1 MPIDARI
8 MRGMFRPFPLYV
20 GLRYFRAKRRN
31 QFISFIS
38 GMSLVSIAIGVMA
51 LITVLSVMNGF
62 QDELRNRILGMTS
75 DATVSGFD
83 SHLKGWP
90 SVRATLL
97 KQPHVTGAAPYVEDQ
112 AMLANGSNMSGTVVR
127 GVQPELEGSVSE
139 VGQRMVTGSLADL
152 TPGRYGIVLGKDLA
166 YTLGVAPGDKVI
178 LMISQGNVTPAGL
191 IPRFRRFTVTGI
203 FDAGMYEYDRGLA
216 LINIQDAA
224 TLYGMDDSVS
234 GVRVKLDDKFQ
245 APAVARQLTDAFGGA
260 YFVSDWTME
269 HVNFFKA
276 IAMEKSVMFIILSLI
291 ELVAAISIAITLVM
305 AVTDK
310 QADIAIL
317 RTLGASPREIMGI
330 FIVQGTIIG
339 FLGTLIGL
347 GLGVLL
353 AHNLNDIMHFLQ
365 RLFHTE
371 FLPSSVYYISDLP
384 AAILPG
390 DVIRITVAS
399 FLLTVLSTLYPAWR
413 AARTQPAEALR
424 YE

>member
-1 MPIDARI
+1 
-8 MRGMFRPFPLYV
+8 MFRPFPLFV

-62 QDELRNRILGMTS
+62 QDELRDRILSVTS
-75 DATVSGFD
+75 DATISGFD
-83 SHLKGWP
+83 NKLSDWP
-90 SVRATLL
+90 AVIRDAKELPS
-97 KQPHVTGAAPYVEDQ
+97 VTGAAPYVDDQ
-112 AMLANGSNMSGTVVR
+112 AMLANGSNMSGTEVR
-127 GVQPELEGSVSE
+127 GVIPGMEPAVSE
-139 VGQRMVTGSLADL
+139 VGRRMIMGRLDDLQPGS
-152 TPGRYGIVLGKDLA
+152 YGIVLGKDLA
-166 YTLGVAPGDKVI
+166 YALGVAPGDKVI

-203 FDAGMYEYDRGLA
+203 FNAGNYEYDRGLA
-216 LINIQDAA
+216 LINIKDAQV
-224 TLYGMDDSVS
+224 LYGLGDQVS
-234 GVRVKLDDKFQ
+234 GVRLKLQDKYQ
-245 APAVARQLTDAFGGA
+245 APLVARALTARFHGA
-260 YFVSDWTME
+260 YYVSDWTQE

-276 IAMEKSVMFIILSLI
+276 IAMEKTVMFIILSLI

-317 RTLGASPREIMGI
+317 RTLGASPREIMGV

-347 GLGVLL
+347 VLGVLL
-353 AHNLNDIMHFLQ
+353 ATYLNDIMHYLQ
-365 RLFHTE
+365 NLFHTE

-384 AAILPG
+384 ASIVTS
-390 DVIRITVAS
+390 DVLKITIAS
-399 FLLTVLSTLYPAWR
+399 FVLTVLSTLYPAWR
-413 AARTQPAEALR
+413 AANTQPAEALR

>member
-1 MPIDARI
+1 
-8 MRGMFRPFPLYV
+8 MFRPFPLYV

-62 QDELRNRILGMTS
+62 QNELRDRILGMTA

-83 SHLKGWP
+83 NRLHDWP
-90 SVRATLL
+90 SVRERVL

-112 AMLANGSNMSGTVVR
+112 AMLANGSNMSGTEVR
-127 GVQPELEGSVSE
+127 GVQPDLEGTVSE
-139 VGQRMVTGSLADL
+139 VGQRMAAGSLASL
-152 TPGRYGIVLGKDLA
+152 TPGSYGIVLGKDLA
-166 YTLGVAPGDKVI
+166 FSLGVAPGDKVI

-216 LINIQDAA
+216 LINIKDAA
-224 TLYGMDDSVS
+224 ALYGMDDAVS
-234 GVRVKLDDKFQ
+234 GVRLKLDDKFI
-245 APAVARQLTDAFGGA
+245 APAVARQLVDDFGGA
-260 YFVSDWTME
+260 YYVSDWTQD

-276 IAMEKSVMFIILSLI
+276 IAMEKTVMFVILSLI

-317 RTLGASPREIMGI
+317 RTLGAAPRSIMGI

-339 FLGTLIGL
+339 FLGTLTGL
-347 GLGVLL
+347 VLGVLL

-365 RLFHTE
+365 RVFHTE

-384 AAILPG
+384 ADIYTS
-390 DVIRITVAS
+390 DVLKITIAS

>member
-1 MPIDARI
+1 
-8 MRGMFRPFPLYV
+8 MFRPFPLYV

-62 QDELRNRILGMTS
+62 QDELRDRILSMTA

-83 SHLKGWP
+83 NKLSDWP
-90 SVRATLL
+90 QVVRDVHD
-97 KQPHVTGAAPYVEDQ
+97 QPGVVAAAPYIEDQ
-112 AMLANGSNMSGTVVR
+112 AMLANGSNMSGTEIR
-127 GVQPELEGSVSE
+127 GVIPDMEGTVSE
-139 VGQRMVTGSLADL
+139 VGRRMVMGRMQDLEPGSYD
-152 TPGRYGIVLGKDLA
+152 IVLGKDLA
-166 YTLGVAPGDKVI
+166 FALGVAPGDKVI

-191 IPRFRRFTVTGI
+191 IPRFRRFTVSGI

-216 LINIQDAA
+216 FVNIKDAQ
-224 TLYGMDDSVS
+224 TLYGFDDAVS
-234 GVRVKLDDKFQ
+234 GVRLKLKDKYQ
-245 APAVARQLTDAFGGA
+245 APAIARDLTARFNGAF
-260 YFVSDWTME
+260 YVTDWTQE

-276 IAMEKSVMFIILSLI
+276 IAMEKTVMFIILSLI

-317 RTLGASPREIMGI
+317 RTLGASPRAIMGI

-347 GLGVLL
+347 ILGVLL
-353 AHNLNDIMHFLQ
+353 ATYLNDIMHFLQ
-365 RLFHTE
+365 SVFHTE

-384 AAILPG
+384 ASIVTN
-390 DVIRITVAS
+390 DVLKITIAS
-399 FLLTVLSTLYPAWR
+399 FLLSVISTLYPAWR

>member
-1 MPIDARI
+1 
-8 MRGMFRPFPLYV
+8 MFRPFPLFV
-20 GLRYFRAKRRN
+20 GLRYFRTKRRN

-38 GMSLVSIAIGVMA
+38 AMSLVSIAIGVMA

-62 QDELRNRILGMTS
+62 QDELRNRILSMTS

-83 SHLKGWP
+83 NKLADWQP
-90 SVRATLL
+90 VAARVRT
-97 KQPHVTGAAPYVEDQ
+97 QPHVTGAAPYVEDQ
-112 AMLANGSNMSGTVVR
+112 AMLANGSSMSGTMVR
-127 GVQPELEGSVSE
+127 GVLPDEEGTVSD
-139 VGQRMVTGSLADL
+139 VGRRMVLGRLEDL
-152 TPGRYGIVLGKDLA
+152 TPGGYGIVLGKDLA
-166 YTLGVAPGDKVI
+166 YALGVAPGDKVI

-203 FDAGMYEYDRGLA
+203 FDAGQYEYDRGLA
-216 LINIQDAA
+216 LIDLKDAE
-224 TLYGMDDSVS
+224 TLYGLGDAVS
-234 GVRVKLDDKFQ
+234 GVRVKVDDKYR
-245 APAVARQLTDAFGGA
+245 APEVARALSAAFDGA
-260 YFVSDWTME
+260 YYVSDWTQE

-276 IAMEKSVMFIILSLI
+276 IAMEKTVMFVILSLI

-317 RTLGASPREIMGI
+317 RTLGATPGAVMGV

-339 FLGTLIGL
+339 FLGTVLGT

-353 AHNLNDIMHFLQ
+353 AANLNDLMHFLQ
-365 RLFHTE
+365 RVFHTE

-384 AAILPG
+384 ADIYAG
-390 DVIRITVAS
+390 DVLRITLAS

>member
-1 MPIDARI
+1 
-8 MRGMFRPFPLYV
+8 MFRPFPLYV

-62 QDELRNRILGMTS
+62 QNELRDRILGMTA

-83 SHLKGWP
+83 NRLHDWP
-90 SVRATLL
+90 LVRERVL

-112 AMLANGSNMSGTVVR
+112 AMLANGSNMSGTEVR
-127 GVQPELEGSVSE
+127 GVQPDLEGTVSE
-139 VGQRMVTGSLADL
+139 VGQRMAAGNLASL
-152 TPGRYGIVLGKDLA
+152 TPGSYGIVLGKDLA
-166 YTLGVAPGDKVI
+166 FALGVVPGDKVI

-216 LINIQDAA
+216 LINIKDAEA
-224 TLYGMDDSVS
+224 LYGMDDAVS
-234 GVRVKLDDKFQ
+234 GVRLKLDDKFI
-245 APAVARQLTDAFGGA
+245 APAVARQLVDDFGGA
-260 YFVSDWTME
+260 YYVSDWTQD

-276 IAMEKSVMFIILSLI
+276 IAMEKTVMFVILSLI

-317 RTLGASPREIMGI
+317 RTLGAAPRSIMGI

-339 FLGTLIGL
+339 FLGTLTGL
-347 GLGVLL
+347 VLGVVL

-365 RLFHTE
+365 RVFHTE

-384 AAILPG
+384 ADIYTS
-390 DVIRITVAS
+390 DVLKITIAS

>member
-1 MPIDARI
+1 
-8 MRGMFRPFPLYV
+8 MFRPFPLFV

-62 QDELRNRILGMTS
+62 QDELRDRILSMTS
-75 DATVSGFD
+75 DATISGFD
-83 SHLKGWP
+83 NRLQDWP
-90 SVRATLL
+90 AVVRDVHG
-97 KQPHVTGAAPYVEDQ
+97 QPGVVAAAPYIEDQ
-112 AMLANGSNMSGTVVR
+112 AMLANGANMSGTEIR
-127 GVQPELEGSVSE
+127 GVIPDMEGTVSD
-139 VGQRMVTGSLADL
+139 VGQRMVMGKMQELMPGSYD
-152 TPGRYGIVLGKDLA
+152 IVLGKDLA
-166 YTLGVAPGDKVI
+166 YALGAAPGDKVI

-191 IPRFRRFTVTGI
+191 IPRFRRFTVSGI

-216 LINIQDAA
+216 FINIKDAQ
-224 TLYGMDDSVS
+224 TLYGFDDAVS
-234 GVRVKLDDKFQ
+234 GVRLKLQDKYQ
-245 APAVARQLTDAFGGA
+245 APRVARELTARFNGAF
-260 YFVSDWTME
+260 YVSDWTQE

-276 IAMEKSVMFIILSLI
+276 IAMEKTVMFIILSLI

-317 RTLGASPREIMGI
+317 RTLGASPRAIMGV

-347 GLGVLL
+347 ILGVVL
-353 AHNLNDIMHFLQ
+353 ATYLNDIMHFLQ
-365 RLFHTE
+365 HVFHTE

-384 AAILPG
+384 ASIVTG
-390 DVIRITVAS
+390 DVLKITIAS
-399 FLLTVLSTLYPAWR
+399 FLLSVVSTLYPAWR

>member
-1 MPIDARI
+1 
-8 MRGMFRPFPLYV
+8 MFRPFPLYV

-62 QDELRNRILGMTS
+62 QNELRDRILSVTS
-75 DATVSGFD
+75 DATISGFD
-83 SHLKGWP
+83 NRLADWPVVLK
-90 SVRATLL
+90 ATSG
-97 KQPHVTGAAPYVEDQ
+97 QPHVVGAAPYVEEQ
-112 AMLANGSNMSGTVVR
+112 AMLANGSNMSGTQIR
-127 GVQPELEGSVSE
+127 GVMPDMEGAVSN
-139 VGQRMVTGSLADL
+139 VGKRMVMGTLQDL
-152 TPGRYGIVLGKDLA
+152 RPGEYGIVLGKDLA
-166 YTLGVAPGDKVI
+166 YALGVAPGDKVT

-191 IPRFRRFTVTGI
+191 IPRFRRFTVTGL
-203 FDAGMYEYDRGLA
+203 FDAGDYEYDRGLA
-216 LINIQDAA
+216 IIDIKDAQ
-224 TLYGMDDSVS
+224 TLYGLGDDVS
-234 GVRVKLDDKFQ
+234 GVRLKLDDKYL
-245 APAVARQLTDAFGGA
+245 APQVARDLTERFQGA
-260 YFVSDWTME
+260 YFVSDWTQE

-276 IAMEKSVMFIILSLI
+276 IAMEKTVMFIILSLI

-317 RTLGASPREIMGI
+317 RTLGASPRSIMGI
-330 FIVQGTIIG
+330 FVVQGTIIG

-347 GLGVLL
+347 ILGVLL
-353 AHNLNDIMHFLQ
+353 ATYLNDIMHFLQ
-365 RLFHTE
+365 RVFHTE

-384 AAILPG
+384 AAIYSA
-390 DVIRITVAS
+390 DVIKITVAS
-399 FLLTVLSTLYPAWR
+399 FVLTVLSTLYPAWR

>member
-1 MPIDARI
+1 
-8 MRGMFRPFPLYV
+8 MFRPLPLFI

-38 GMSLVSIAIGVMA
+38 VMSLVSIAIGVMA

-62 QDELRNRILGMTS
+62 QNELRDRILGMTS

-83 SHLKGWP
+83 NKLQGW
-90 SVRATLL
+90 SEVMQKLAH
-97 KQPHVTGAAPYVEDQ
+97 QPHVVGAAPYVEDQ
-112 AMLANGSNMSGTVVR
+112 AMLANGPNMSGTEVR
-127 GVQPELEGSVSE
+127 GIVPGMEGNVSE
-139 VGQRMVTGSLADL
+139 VGQRMVAGSLDTL
-152 TPGRYGIVLGKDLA
+152 SSGGYGIVLGKDLA
-166 YTLGVAPGDKVI
+166 FALAVAPGDKVI
-178 LMISQGNVTPAGL
+178 LMISQGNVTPAGV
-191 IPRFRRFTVTGI
+191 IPRFRRFTVVGI

-216 LINIQDAA
+216 LIDMKDAQ
-224 TLYGMDDSVS
+224 TLYGMDDAVS
-234 GVRVKLDDKFQ
+234 GVRLKLDDKYL
-245 APAVARQLTDAFGGA
+245 APKVSLDLNRLFDGE
-260 YFVSDWTME
+260 YFVTDWTQD

-276 IAMEKSVMFIILSLI
+276 IAMEKTVMFVILSLI

-317 RTLGASPREIMGI
+317 RTLGASPRSIMGI
-330 FIVQGTIIG
+330 FIVQGTVIG
-339 FLGTLIGL
+339 FLGTLVGL
-347 GLGVLL
+347 ILGVVL

-365 RLFHTE
+365 NLFHTE

-384 AAILPG
+384 AVIQRS
-390 DVIRITVAS
+390 DVTEITVAS
-399 FLLTVLSTLYPAWR
+399 FLLSVLSTLYPAWR

>member
-1 MPIDARI
+1 
-8 MRGMFRPFPLYV
+8 MFRPFPLFV

-62 QDELRNRILGMTS
+62 QDELRDRILSMTA
-75 DATVSGFD
+75 DATISGFD
-83 SHLKGWP
+83 NRLQDWP
-90 SVRATLL
+90 AVVRDVHG
-97 KQPHVTGAAPYVEDQ
+97 QPGVVAAAPYIEDQ
-112 AMLANGSNMSGTVVR
+112 AMLANGANMSGTEVR
-127 GVQPELEGSVSE
+127 GVIPDMEGTVSE
-139 VGQRMVTGSLADL
+139 VGRRMVMGKMQDLVPGSYD
-152 TPGRYGIVLGKDLA
+152 IVLGKDLA
-166 YTLGVAPGDKVI
+166 YALGVAPGDKVI

-191 IPRFRRFTVTGI
+191 IPRFRRFTISGI

-216 LINIQDAA
+216 FINIKDAQ
-224 TLYGMDDSVS
+224 TLYGFDDAVS
-234 GVRVKLDDKFQ
+234 GVRLKLKDKYQ
-245 APAVARQLTDAFGGA
+245 APEIAHELTARFNGAF
-260 YFVSDWTME
+260 YISDWTQE

-276 IAMEKSVMFIILSLI
+276 IAMEKTVMFIILSLI

-317 RTLGASPREIMGI
+317 RTLGASPRSIMGV

-347 GLGVLL
+347 ILGVVL
-353 AHNLNDIMHFLQ
+353 ATYLNDIMHFLQ

-384 AAILPG
+384 AAISIH
-390 DVIRITVAS
+390 DVLKITIAS
-399 FLLTVLSTLYPAWR
+399 FLLSVVSTLYPAWR

>member
-1 MPIDARI
+1 
-8 MRGMFRPFPLYV
+8 MFRPFPLFV

-62 QDELRNRILGMTS
+62 QDELRDRILSMTA

-83 SHLKGWP
+83 NRLQDWP
-90 SVRATLL
+90 AVVRDVHD
-97 KQPHVTGAAPYVEDQ
+97 QPGVVAAAPYVEDQ
-112 AMLANGSNMSGTVVR
+112 AMLANGANMSGTEIR
-127 GVQPELEGSVSE
+127 GVIPDMEATVSD
-139 VGQRMVTGSLADL
+139 VSRRMVMGKMQDL
-152 TPGRYGIVLGKDLA
+152 TPGSYDIVLGKDLA
-166 YTLGVAPGDKVI
+166 YALGAAPGDKVI

-191 IPRFRRFTVTGI
+191 IPRFRRFTVSGI

-216 LINIQDAA
+216 FINIKDAQ
-224 TLYGMDDSVS
+224 TLYGFDDAVS
-234 GVRVKLDDKFQ
+234 GVRLKLQDKYQ
-245 APAVARQLTDAFGGA
+245 APQVARALTSRFQGAF
-260 YFVSDWTME
+260 YVSDWTQE

-276 IAMEKSVMFIILSLI
+276 IAMEKTVMFIILSLI

-317 RTLGASPREIMGI
+317 RTLGASPRSIMGI

-347 GLGVLL
+347 ILGVVL
-353 AHNLNDIMHFLQ
+353 ATYLNDIMHFLQ
-365 RLFHTE
+365 HVFHTE

-384 AAILPG
+384 AVIVTS
-390 DVIRITVAS
+390 DVLKITIAS
-399 FLLTVLSTLYPAWR
+399 FLLSVISTLYPAWR
-413 AARTQPAEALR
+413 AANTQPAEALR

>member
-1 MPIDARI
+1 
-8 MRGMFRPFPLYV
+8 MFRPFPLFI

-38 GMSLVSIAIGVMA
+38 VMSLVSIAIGVMA

-62 QDELRNRILGMTS
+62 QNELRDRILGMTS

-83 SHLKGWP
+83 NKLEGWP
-90 SVRATLL
+90 VVMQKLQH
-97 KQPHVTGAAPYVEDQ
+97 QPHVVGAAPYVEDQ
-112 AMLANGSNMSGTVVR
+112 AMLANGPNMSGTEVR
-127 GVQPELEGSVSE
+127 GVLPDKEGAVSE
-139 VGQRMVTGSLADL
+139 VGKRMVAGSLADL
-152 TPGRYGIVLGKDLA
+152 TPGSYGIVLGKDLA
-166 YTLGVAPGDKVI
+166 FALAVAPGDKVI

-216 LINIQDAA
+216 LINLQDAQ
-224 TLYGMDDSVS
+224 TLYGLDGAVT
-234 GVRVKLDDKFQ
+234 GVRLKLDDKYR
-245 APAVARQLTDAFGGA
+245 APDVAKDLNRMFGGV
-260 YFVSDWTME
+260 YYVSDWTQE

-276 IAMEKSVMFIILSLI
+276 IAMEKTVMFVILSLI

-317 RTLGASPREIMGI
+317 RTLGASPGDIMGI

-339 FLGTLIGL
+339 FLGTVL
-347 GLGVLL
+347 GLVLGVVL

-365 RLFHTE
+365 NLFHTE

-384 AAILPG
+384 AVIYTR
-390 DVIRITVAS
+390 DVLQITVAS
-399 FLLTVLSTLYPAWR
+399 FLLSVLSTLYPARR
-413 AARTQPAEALR
+413 AANTQPAEALR

>member
-1 MPIDARI
+1 
-8 MRGMFRPFPLYV
+8 MFRPFPLFV

-62 QDELRNRILGMTS
+62 QDELRDRILNMTA
-75 DATVSGFD
+75 DATISGFD
-83 SHLKGWP
+83 NRLQDWP
-90 SVRATLL
+90 QVVRDVHD
-97 KQPHVTGAAPYVEDQ
+97 QPGVVAAAPYIEDQ
-112 AMLANGSNMSGTVVR
+112 AMLANGANMSGTEIR
-127 GVQPELEGSVSE
+127 GVIPGMEMTVSE
-139 VGQRMVTGSLADL
+139 VGRRMVMGKMQDLAPGSYD
-152 TPGRYGIVLGKDLA
+152 IVLGKDLA
-166 YTLGVAPGDKVI
+166 YALGVAPGDKVI

-191 IPRFRRFTVTGI
+191 IPRFRRFTVSGI

-216 LINIQDAA
+216 FINIKDAQ
-224 TLYGMDDSVS
+224 TLYGFDDAVS
-234 GVRVKLDDKFQ
+234 GVRLKLQDKYQ
-245 APAVARQLTDAFGGA
+245 APQVARALTSRFQGAF
-260 YFVSDWTME
+260 YVSDWTQE

-276 IAMEKSVMFIILSLI
+276 IAMEKTVMFIILSLI

-317 RTLGASPREIMGI
+317 RTLGASPRAIMGI

-347 GLGVLL
+347 ILGIVL
-353 AHNLNDIMHFLQ
+353 ATYLNDIMHFLQ
-365 RLFHTE
+365 HVFHTE

-384 AAILPG
+384 ASIVTS
-390 DVIRITVAS
+390 DVLKITIAS
-399 FLLTVLSTLYPAWR
+399 FLLSVISTLYPAWR
-413 AARTQPAEALR
+413 AANTQPAEALR

>member
-1 MPIDARI
+1 
-8 MRGMFRPFPLYV
+8 MFKPLPLFI

-38 GMSLVSIAIGVMA
+38 VMSLVSIAIGVMA

-62 QDELRNRILGMTS
+62 QNELRDRILGMTS

-83 SHLKGWP
+83 NRLDDWP
-90 SVRATLL
+90 KVMQQLQH
-97 KQPHVTGAAPYVEDQ
+97 QPHVVGAAPYVEDQ
-112 AMLANGSNMSGTVVR
+112 AMLANGSNMSGTEVR
-127 GVQPELEGSVSE
+127 GVLPDMEGAVSE
-139 VGQRMVTGSLADL
+139 VGKRMVVGSLDDL
-152 TPGRYGIVLGKDLA
+152 TPGSYGIVLGKDLA
-166 YTLGVAPGDKVI
+166 FALAVAPGDKVI

-191 IPRFRRFTVTGI
+191 IPRFRRFTVTGV

-216 LINIQDAA
+216 LISLKDAQA
-224 TLYGMDDSVS
+224 LYGLGDAVS
-234 GVRVKLDDKFQ
+234 GVRLKLDDKYL
-245 APAVARQLTDAFGGA
+245 APDVARTLNRSFDGQ
-260 YFVSDWTME
+260 YFVSDWTQE

-276 IAMEKSVMFIILSLI
+276 IAMEKTVMFIILSLI

-317 RTLGASPREIMGI
+317 RTLGATPRSIMGI

-339 FLGTLIGL
+339 FLGTILGL
-347 GLGVLL
+347 VLGVLL

-365 RLFHTE
+365 NALHTE

-384 AAILPG
+384 AAIYPA
-390 DVIRITVAS
+390 DVLRITVAS

>member
-1 MPIDARI
+1 
-8 MRGMFRPFPLYV
+8 MFRPFPLYV

-62 QDELRNRILGMTS
+62 QDELRDRILSMTS

-83 SHLKGWP
+83 NRLQDWP
-90 SVRATLL
+90 AVVRDVHD
-97 KQPHVTGAAPYVEDQ
+97 QPGVVAAAPYVEDQ
-112 AMLANGSNMSGTVVR
+112 AMLANGANMSGTEIR
-127 GVQPELEGSVSE
+127 GVIPDMEATVSD
-139 VGQRMVTGSLADL
+139 VGRRMVMGKMQELMPGSYD
-152 TPGRYGIVLGKDLA
+152 IVLGKDLA
-166 YTLGVAPGDKVI
+166 YALGAAPGDKVI

-191 IPRFRRFTVTGI
+191 IPRFRRFTVSGI

-216 LINIQDAA
+216 FINIKDAQ
-224 TLYGMDDSVS
+224 TLYGFDDAVS
-234 GVRVKLDDKFQ
+234 GVRLKLQDKYQ
-245 APAVARQLTDAFGGA
+245 APRIARDLTARFNGAF
-260 YFVSDWTME
+260 YVSDWTQE

-276 IAMEKSVMFIILSLI
+276 IAMEKTVMFIILSLI

-317 RTLGASPREIMGI
+317 RTLGASPRSIMGI

-347 GLGVLL
+347 ILGVVL
-353 AHNLNDIMHFLQ
+353 ATYLNDIMHFLQ
-365 RLFHTE
+365 HVFHTE

-384 AAILPG
+384 AVIVTS
-390 DVIRITVAS
+390 DVLKITIAS
-399 FLLTVLSTLYPAWR
+399 FLLSVISTLYPAWR
-413 AARTQPAEALR
+413 AASTQPAEALR

>member
-1 MPIDARI
+1 
-8 MRGMFRPFPLYV
+8 MFRPFPLYV

-62 QDELRNRILGMTS
+62 QNELRDRILGMTA

-83 SHLKGWP
+83 NRLHDWP
-90 SVRATLL
+90 AVRERVL

-112 AMLANGSNMSGTVVR
+112 AMLANGSNMSGTEVR
-127 GVQPELEGSVSE
+127 GVQPDLEGTVSE
-139 VGQRMVTGSLADL
+139 VGQRMAAGSLASL
-152 TPGRYGIVLGKDLA
+152 TPGSYGIVLGKDLA
-166 YTLGVAPGDKVI
+166 FSLGVAPGDKVI

-216 LINIQDAA
+216 LINIKDAA
-224 TLYGMDDSVS
+224 ALYGMDDAVS
-234 GVRVKLDDKFQ
+234 GVRLKLDDKFI
-245 APAVARQLTDAFGGA
+245 APAVARQLVDDFGGA
-260 YFVSDWTME
+260 YYVSDWTQD

-276 IAMEKSVMFIILSLI
+276 IAMEKTVMFVILSLI

-317 RTLGASPREIMGI
+317 RTLGAAPRSIMGI

-339 FLGTLIGL
+339 FLGTVTGL
-347 GLGVLL
+347 VLGVVL

-365 RLFHTE
+365 RVFHTE

-384 AAILPG
+384 ADIYVS
-390 DVIRITVAS
+390 DVLKITIAS

>member
-1 MPIDARI
+1 
-8 MRGMFRPFPLYV
+8 MFRPFPLFV

-62 QDELRNRILGMTS
+62 QSELRERILNMTA

-83 SHLKGWP
+83 NRLADWQDVLHD
-90 SVRATLL
+90 VRGEA
-97 KQPHVTGAAPYVEDQ
+97 HVTGAAPYVQDQ
-112 AMLANGSNMSGTVVR
+112 AMLANGSSMSGTEVR
-127 GVQPELEGSVSE
+127 GVLPDMEGAVSE
-139 VGQRMVTGSLADL
+139 VGKRMVIGSVQDL
-152 TPGRYGIVLGKDLA
+152 KPGSYGIVLGKDLA
-166 YTLGVAPGDKVI
+166 YALGATPGDKVI

-191 IPRFRRFTVTGI
+191 IPRFRRFTVAGI

-216 LINIQDAA
+216 LINMQDAQ
-224 TLYGMDDSVS
+224 TLYGLGAAVS
-234 GVRVKLDDKFQ
+234 GVRLKLDDKYQ
-245 APAVARQLTDAFGGA
+245 APQVARDLTERFQGA
-260 YFVSDWTME
+260 YYVSDWTQE

-276 IAMEKSVMFIILSLI
+276 IAMEKTVMFIILSLI

-347 GLGVLL
+347 VLGVLL

-365 RLFHTE
+365 RVFHTE

-384 AAILPG
+384 AAIYEA
-390 DVIRITVAS
+390 DVLKITIAS
-399 FLLTVLSTLYPAWR
+399 FVLTVLSTLYPAWR
-413 AARTQPAEALR
+413 AANTQPAEALR

>member
-1 MPIDARI
+1 
-8 MRGMFRPFPLYV
+8 
-20 GLRYFRAKRRN
+20 
-31 QFISFIS
+31 
-38 GMSLVSIAIGVMA
+38 
-51 LITVLSVMNGF
+51 VLSVMNGF
-62 QDELRNRILGMTS
+62 QDELRDRILGMTS

-83 SHLKGWP
+83 NRLDDWP
-90 SVRATLL
+90 KVMQQLQH
-97 KQPHVTGAAPYVEDQ
+97 QPHVVGAAPYVEDQ
-112 AMLANGSNMSGTVVR
+112 AMLANGSNMSGTEVR
-127 GVQPELEGSVSE
+127 GVLPDMEGAVSE
-139 VGQRMVTGSLADL
+139 VGKRMVVGSLDDL
-152 TPGRYGIVLGKDLA
+152 TPGSYGIVLGKDLA
-166 YTLGVAPGDKVI
+166 FALAVAPGDKVI

-191 IPRFRRFTVTGI
+191 IPRFRRFTVTGV

-216 LINIQDAA
+216 LISLKDAQA
-224 TLYGMDDSVS
+224 LYGLGDAVS
-234 GVRVKLDDKFQ
+234 GVRLKLDDKYL
-245 APAVARQLTDAFGGA
+245 APDVARTLNRSFDGQ
-260 YFVSDWTME
+260 YFVSDWTQE

-276 IAMEKSVMFIILSLI
+276 IAMEKTVMFIILSLI

-317 RTLGASPREIMGI
+317 RTLGATPRSIMGI

-339 FLGTLIGL
+339 FLGTILGL
-347 GLGVLL
+347 VLGVLL

-365 RLFHTE
+365 NALHTE

-384 AAILPG
+384 AAIYPA
-390 DVIRITVAS
+390 DVLRITVAS

>member
-1 MPIDARI
+1 
-8 MRGMFRPFPLYV
+8 MFRPYSLYV

-62 QDELRNRILGMTS
+62 QNELRDRILGMTS

-83 SHLKGWP
+83 NHLLDWSG
-90 SVRATLL
+90 VRQQVLT
-97 KQPHVTGAAPYVEDQ
+97 QPHVTGAAPYVEDQ
-112 AMLANGSNMSGTVVR
+112 AMLANGSNMSGTEVR
-127 GVQPELEGSVSE
+127 GVVPNLEGSVSE
-139 VGQRMVTGSLADL
+139 VGQRMAAGSLATL
-152 TPGRYGIVLGKDLA
+152 TPGSYGIVLGKDLA
-166 YTLGVAPGDKVI
+166 YALGVGPGDKVI

-216 LINIQDAA
+216 LINLHDAQV
-224 TLYGMDDSVS
+224 LYGMGDAVS
-234 GVRVKLDDKFQ
+234 GVRLKLDDKFL
-245 APAVARQLTDAFGGA
+245 APTVARQLVDFFRGG
-260 YFVSDWTME
+260 YFVSDWTQD

-276 IAMEKSVMFIILSLI
+276 IAMEKTVMFIILSLI

-317 RTLGASPREIMGI
+317 RTLGASPRAIMGI

-339 FLGTLIGL
+339 FLGTIFGL
-347 GLGVLL
+347 LLGVLL

-365 RLFHTE
+365 RVFHTE

-384 AAILPG
+384 AAIYTS
-390 DVIRITVAS
+390 DVLKITIAS

>member
-1 MPIDARI
+1 
-8 MRGMFRPFPLYV
+8 MFRPFPLFI

-38 GMSLVSIAIGVMA
+38 VMSLVSIAIGVMA

-62 QDELRNRILGMTS
+62 QNELRDRILGMTS
-75 DATVSGFD
+75 DATISGFD
-83 SHLKGWP
+83 NKLEDWP
-90 SVRATLL
+90 TVMQQVQHR
-97 KQPHVTGAAPYVEDQ
+97 PHVVGAAPYVEDQ
-112 AMLANGSNMSGTVVR
+112 AMLANGSDMSGTEVR
-127 GVQPELEGSVSE
+127 GVLPDLEGRVSE
-139 VGQRMVTGSLADL
+139 VGKRMVAGSLEDL
-152 TPGRYGIVLGKDLA
+152 TPGSYGIVLGKDLA
-166 YTLGVAPGDKVI
+166 FALAAAPGDKVV

-191 IPRFRRFTVTGI
+191 IPRFRRFTVVGI

-216 LINIQDAA
+216 LINLKDAE
-224 TLYGMDDSVS
+224 TLYGMGDAVS
-234 GVRVKLDDKFQ
+234 GVRLKLDDKYL
-245 APAVARQLTDAFGGA
+245 APQLSLELNRQFGGA
-260 YFVSDWTME
+260 YFVSDWTQE

-276 IAMEKSVMFIILSLI
+276 IAMEKTVMFVILSLI

-317 RTLGASPREIMGI
+317 RTLGASPGSIMGI

-339 FLGTLIGL
+339 FLGTVL
-347 GLGVLL
+347 GLILGVVL

-365 RLFHTE
+365 NLLHTE

-384 AAILPG
+384 AVIQKS
-390 DVIRITVAS
+390 DVLEITVAS
-399 FLLTVLSTLYPAWR
+399 FLLSVLSTLYPARR

>member
-1 MPIDARI
+1 
-8 MRGMFRPFPLYV
+8 MRPMFRPFPLFV

-62 QDELRNRILGMTS
+62 QNELRNRILGMTS

-83 SHLKGWP
+83 GRLQGW
-90 SVRATLL
+90 SGVRDEVL

-127 GVQPELEGSVSE
+127 GVQPDLEGAVSE
-139 VGQRMVTGSLADL
+139 VGQRMVAGSLSDL

-166 YTLGVAPGDKVI
+166 YSLGVAPGDKVI

-191 IPRFRRFTVTGI
+191 IPRFRRFTVTGV

-216 LINIQDAA
+216 LINIQDAE
-224 TLYGMDDSVS
+224 TLYGMDGAVS
-234 GVRVKLDDKFQ
+234 GVRIKLDDKFL
-245 APAVARQLTDAFGGA
+245 APDVARNLTSLFGGA
-260 YFVSDWTME
+260 YFVSDWTQE

-276 IAMEKSVMFIILSLI
+276 IAMEKTVMFVILSLI

-317 RTLGASPREIMGI
+317 RTLGASPRAVMGI

-347 GLGVLL
+347 AGGVLL

-365 RLFHTE
+365 RAFHTE

-384 AAILPG
+384 AAVYPG

>member
-1 MPIDARI
+1 
-8 MRGMFRPFPLYV
+8 MFRPFPLFV

-62 QDELRNRILGMTS
+62 QDELRDRILSMTA
-75 DATVSGFD
+75 DATISGFD
-83 SHLKGWP
+83 NRLQDWP
-90 SVRATLL
+90 AVVRDVHG
-97 KQPHVTGAAPYVEDQ
+97 QPGVVAAAPYIEDQ
-112 AMLANGSNMSGTVVR
+112 AMLANGANMSGTEVR
-127 GVQPELEGSVSE
+127 GVIPDMEGAVSE
-139 VGQRMVTGSLADL
+139 VGRRMVMGKMQDLVPGSYD
-152 TPGRYGIVLGKDLA
+152 IVLGKDLA
-166 YTLGVAPGDKVI
+166 YALGVAPGDKVI
-178 LMISQGNVTPAGL
+178 LMISQGNITPAGL
-191 IPRFRRFTVTGI
+191 IPRFRRFTISGI

-216 LINIQDAA
+216 FINIKDAQ
-224 TLYGMDDSVS
+224 TLYGFDDAVS
-234 GVRVKLDDKFQ
+234 GVRLKLKDKYQ
-245 APAVARQLTDAFGGA
+245 APEIAHELTARFNGAF
-260 YFVSDWTME
+260 YISDWTQE

-276 IAMEKSVMFIILSLI
+276 IAMEKTVMFIILSLI

-317 RTLGASPREIMGI
+317 RTLGASPRSIMGV

-347 GLGVLL
+347 ILGVVL
-353 AHNLNDIMHFLQ
+353 ATYLNDIMHFLQ

-384 AAILPG
+384 AAISIH
-390 DVIRITVAS
+390 DVLKITIAS
-399 FLLTVLSTLYPAWR
+399 FLLSVVSTLYPAWR

>member
-1 MPIDARI
+1 
-8 MRGMFRPFPLYV
+8 MFRPFPLFV

-62 QDELRNRILGMTS
+62 QDELRDRILSMTS

-83 SHLKGWP
+83 NRLQDWP
-90 SVRATLL
+90 AVVRDVHG
-97 KQPHVTGAAPYVEDQ
+97 QPGVVAAAPYVEDQ
-112 AMLANGSNMSGTVVR
+112 AMLANGANMSGTEIR
-127 GVQPELEGSVSE
+127 GVIPNMESTVSD
-139 VGQRMVTGSLADL
+139 VGRRMVMGSMQDLA
-152 TPGRYGIVLGKDLA
+152 PGSYDIVLGKDLA
-166 YTLGVAPGDKVI
+166 YALGAAPGDKVI

-191 IPRFRRFTVTGI
+191 IPRFRRFTVSGI

-216 LINIQDAA
+216 FINIKDAQ
-224 TLYGMDDSVS
+224 TLYGFDDAVS
-234 GVRVKLDDKFQ
+234 GVRLKLQDKYQ
-245 APAVARQLTDAFGGA
+245 APQIARELTARFNGAF
-260 YFVSDWTME
+260 YVSDWTQE

-276 IAMEKSVMFIILSLI
+276 IAMEKTVMFIILSLI

-317 RTLGASPREIMGI
+317 RTLGASPRSIMGI

-347 GLGVLL
+347 ILGVVL
-353 AHNLNDIMHFLQ
+353 ATYLNDIMHFLQ
-365 RLFHTE
+365 HVFHTE

-384 AAILPG
+384 AVIVTG
-390 DVIRITVAS
+390 DVLRITLAS
-399 FLLTVLSTLYPAWR
+399 FVLTVLSTLYPAWR
-413 AARTQPAEALR
+413 AANTQPAEALR

>member
-1 MPIDARI
+1 
-8 MRGMFRPFPLYV
+8 MFRPFPLFV

-62 QDELRNRILGMTS
+62 QNELRDRILSVTS
-75 DATVSGFD
+75 DATISGFENRLAD
-83 SHLKGWP
+83 WP
-90 SVRATLL
+90 AVVRAAKT
-97 KQPHVTGAAPYVEDQ
+97 QPHVTGAAPYVEEQ
-112 AMLANGSNMSGTVVR
+112 GMLANGANMSGTVIR
-127 GVQPELEGSVSE
+127 GIIPDMEPAVSG
-139 VGQRMVTGSLADL
+139 VGKKMIMGSLQDL
-152 TPGRYGIVLGKDLA
+152 TPGSYGIVLGKDLA
-166 YTLGVAPGDKVI
+166 YALGVAPGDKVT

-191 IPRFRRFTVTGI
+191 IPRFRRFTVTGL
-203 FDAGMYEYDRGLA
+203 FDAGDYEYDRGLA
-216 LINIQDAA
+216 LVSIKDAQV
-224 TLYGMDDSVS
+224 LYGLDDDVS
-234 GVRVKLDDKFQ
+234 GVRLKVDDKYLAPQVAQDMTQRFQ
-245 APAVARQLTDAFGGA
+245 GA
-260 YFVSDWTME
+260 YFVSDWTQE

-276 IAMEKSVMFIILSLI
+276 IAMEKTVMFIILSLI

-330 FIVQGTIIG
+330 FVVQGTIIG

-347 GLGVLL
+347 ILGVLL
-353 AHNLNDIMHFLQ
+353 ATYLNDIMHFLQ
-365 RLFHTE
+365 ALFHTE

-384 AAILPG
+384 AAIYKA
-390 DVIRITVAS
+390 DVLKITLAS
-399 FLLTVLSTLYPAWR
+399 FVLTVLSTLYPAWR
-413 AARTQPAEALR
+413 AANTQPAEALR

>member
-1 MPIDARI
+1 
-8 MRGMFRPFPLYV
+8 MFRPFPLFV
-20 GLRYFRAKRRN
+20 GLRYFRTKRRN

-38 GMSLVSIAIGVMA
+38 AMSLVSIAIGVMA

-62 QDELRNRILGMTS
+62 QDELRDRILNMTS

-83 SHLKGWP
+83 NKLSDWP
-90 SVRATLL
+90 AVIRDT
-97 KQPHVTGAAPYVEDQ
+97 QQFPQVTGAAPYVDDQ
-112 AMLANGSNMSGTVVR
+112 AMLANGSNMSGTEIR
-127 GVQPELEGSVSE
+127 GVIPGMEPAVSE
-139 VGQRMVTGSLADL
+139 VGRRMVMGKLEELQPGS
-152 TPGRYGIVLGKDLA
+152 YGIVLGKDLA

-216 LINIQDAA
+216 LINIKDAQV
-224 TLYGMDDSVS
+224 LYGLGDQVS
-234 GVRVKLDDKFQ
+234 GVRLKLKDKYQ
-245 APAVARQLTDAFGGA
+245 APLVARAMTERFRGA
-260 YFVSDWTME
+260 YYVSDWTQE

-276 IAMEKSVMFIILSLI
+276 IAMEKTVMFIILSLI

-317 RTLGASPREIMGI
+317 RTLGATPRAVMGV

-339 FLGTLIGL
+339 FLGTLL
-347 GLGVLL
+347 GTALGVLL
-353 AHNLNDIMHFLQ
+353 AANLNDLMHFLQ
-365 RLFHTE
+365 RVFHTE

-384 AAILPG
+384 ADIYAG
-390 DVIRITVAS
+390 DVLRITLAS
-399 FLLTVLSTLYPAWR
+399 FLLTVLST
-413 AARTQPAEALR
+413 
-424 YE
+424 

>member
-1 MPIDARI
+1 
-8 MRGMFRPFPLYV
+8 MRGMFRPFPLFV

-62 QDELRNRILGMTS
+62 QSELRERILNMTA

-83 SHLKGWP
+83 NRLADWQDVLHD
-90 SVRATLL
+90 VRGEA
-97 KQPHVTGAAPYVEDQ
+97 HVTGAAPYVQDQ
-112 AMLANGSNMSGTVVR
+112 AMLANGSSMSGTEVR
-127 GVQPELEGSVSE
+127 GVLPDMEGAVSE
-139 VGQRMVTGSLADL
+139 VGKRMVIGSVQDL
-152 TPGRYGIVLGKDLA
+152 KPGSYGIVLGKDLA
-166 YTLGVAPGDKVI
+166 YALGATPGDKVI

-191 IPRFRRFTVTGI
+191 IPRFRRFTVAGI

-216 LINIQDAA
+216 LINMQDAQ
-224 TLYGMDDSVS
+224 TLYGLGAAVS
-234 GVRVKLDDKFQ
+234 GVRLKLDDKYQ
-245 APAVARQLTDAFGGA
+245 APQVARDLTERFQGA
-260 YFVSDWTME
+260 YYVSDWTQE

-276 IAMEKSVMFIILSLI
+276 IAMEKTVMFIILSLI

-347 GLGVLL
+347 VLGVLL

-365 RLFHTE
+365 RVFHTE

-384 AAILPG
+384 AAIYEA
-390 DVIRITVAS
+390 DVLKITIAS
-399 FLLTVLSTLYPAWR
+399 FVLTVLSTLYPAWR
-413 AARTQPAEALR
+413 AANTQPAEALR

>member
-1 MPIDARI
+1 
-8 MRGMFRPFPLYV
+8 MFRPFPLFI

-62 QDELRNRILGMTS
+62 QDELRDRILSMTA

-83 SHLKGWP
+83 NRLQDWP
-90 SVRATLL
+90 AVVRDVHD
-97 KQPHVTGAAPYVEDQ
+97 QPGVVAAAPYIEDQ
-112 AMLANGSNMSGTVVR
+112 AMLANGANMSGTEVR
-127 GVQPELEGSVSE
+127 GVIPDMEGTVSE
-139 VGQRMVTGSLADL
+139 VGRRMVMGKMQDLVPGSYD
-152 TPGRYGIVLGKDLA
+152 IVLGKDLA
-166 YTLGVAPGDKVI
+166 YALGVAPGDKVI

-191 IPRFRRFTVTGI
+191 IPRFRRFTVSGI

-216 LINIQDAA
+216 FINIKDAQ
-224 TLYGMDDSVS
+224 TLYGFDDAVS
-234 GVRVKLDDKFQ
+234 GVRLKLQDKYQ
-245 APAVARQLTDAFGGA
+245 APQIARQLTQRFQGAF
-260 YFVSDWTME
+260 YVSDWTQE

-276 IAMEKSVMFIILSLI
+276 IAMEKTVMFIILSLI

-317 RTLGASPREIMGI
+317 RTLGASPRSIMGV

-347 GLGVLL
+347 ILGVVL
-353 AHNLNDIMHFLQ
+353 ATYLNDIMHFLQ

-384 AAILPG
+384 AAISIH
-390 DVIRITVAS
+390 DVLKITIAS
-399 FLLTVLSTLYPAWR
+399 FLLSVISTLYPAWR
-413 AARTQPAEALR
+413 AANTQPAEALR

>member
-1 MPIDARI
+1 
-8 MRGMFRPFPLYV
+8 MFRPFPLFV

-62 QDELRNRILGMTS
+62 QDELRDRILNMTS
-75 DATVSGFD
+75 DATISGFD
-83 SHLKGWP
+83 NKLSDWP
-90 SVRATLL
+90 AVMRDAQELPS
-97 KQPHVTGAAPYVEDQ
+97 VTGAAPYVDDQ
-112 AMLANGSNMSGTVVR
+112 AMLANGSNMSGTEVR
-127 GVQPELEGSVSE
+127 GVIPGMEPAVSE
-139 VGQRMVTGSLADL
+139 VGKRMVMGKLDELQPGS
-152 TPGRYGIVLGKDLA
+152 YGIVLGKDLA
-166 YTLGVAPGDKVI
+166 YALGVAPGDKVI

-216 LINIQDAA
+216 LINIKDAQV
-224 TLYGMDDSVS
+224 LYGLGDQVS
-234 GVRVKLDDKFQ
+234 GLRLKVKDKYQ
-245 APAVARQLTDAFGGA
+245 APLVARALTERFHGA
-260 YFVSDWTME
+260 YYVSDWTQE

-276 IAMEKSVMFIILSLI
+276 IAMEKTVMFIILSLI

-317 RTLGASPREIMGI
+317 RTLGASPREIMGV

-353 AHNLNDIMHFLQ
+353 ATYLNGIMHFLQ
-365 RLFHTE
+365 QVFHTE

-384 AAILPG
+384 ASIVRS
-390 DVIRITVAS
+390 DVLKITLAS
-399 FLLTVLSTLYPAWR
+399 FVLTVLSTLYPAWR
-413 AARTQPAEALR
+413 AANTQPAEALR

>member
-1 MPIDARI
+1 
-8 MRGMFRPFPLYV
+8 MFRPFPLFV

-62 QDELRNRILGMTS
+62 QNELRDRILSVTS
-75 DATVSGFD
+75 DATISGFD
-83 SHLKGWP
+83 NRLQDWP
-90 SVRATLL
+90 AVVRDVHD
-97 KQPHVTGAAPYVEDQ
+97 QPGVVAAAPYVEDQ
-112 AMLANGSNMSGTVVR
+112 AMLANGANMSGTEIR
-127 GVQPELEGSVSE
+127 GVIPDMESTVSD
-139 VGQRMVTGSLADL
+139 VGRRMVMGKMQEL
-152 TPGRYGIVLGKDLA
+152 TPGSYDIVLGKDLA
-166 YTLGVAPGDKVI
+166 YALGAAPGDKVI

-191 IPRFRRFTVTGI
+191 IPRFRRFTVSGI

-216 LINIQDAA
+216 FINIKDAQ
-224 TLYGMDDSVS
+224 TLYGFDDAVS
-234 GVRVKLDDKFQ
+234 GVRLKLQDKYQ
-245 APAVARQLTDAFGGA
+245 APHIAHDLTARFNGAF
-260 YFVSDWTME
+260 YVSDWTQE

-276 IAMEKSVMFIILSLI
+276 IAMEKTVMFIILSLI

-317 RTLGASPREIMGI
+317 RTLGASPRSIMGI

-339 FLGTLIGL
+339 FLGTLTGL
-347 GLGVLL
+347 ILGVVL
-353 AHNLNDIMHFLQ
+353 ATYLNGIMHFLQ
-365 RLFHTE
+365 HVFHTE

-384 AAILPG
+384 AVIVTS
-390 DVIRITVAS
+390 DVLKITIAS
-399 FLLTVLSTLYPAWR
+399 FLLSVISTLYPAWR
-413 AARTQPAEALR
+413 AANTQPAEALR

>member
-1 MPIDARI
+1 
-8 MRGMFRPFPLYV
+8 MFKPFPLYI

-38 GMSLVSIAIGVMA
+38 VMSLVSIAIGVMA

-62 QDELRNRILGMTS
+62 QNELRDRILGMTS

-83 SHLKGWP
+83 NRLEDWAAVMQQ
-90 SVRATLL
+90 VRH
-97 KQPHVTGAAPYVEDQ
+97 QPHVAGAAPYVEDQ
-112 AMLANGSNMSGTVVR
+112 AMLANGSNMSGTEIR
-127 GVQPELEGSVSE
+127 GVLPDMEGEVSE
-139 VGQRMVTGSLADL
+139 VGKRMVAGSLDDL
-152 TPGRYGIVLGKDLA
+152 TPGSYNIVLGKDLA
-166 YTLGVAPGDKVI
+166 FALAVAPGDKVI

-191 IPRFRRFTVTGI
+191 IPRFRRFTVTGV

-216 LINIQDAA
+216 LINLKDAE
-224 TLYGMDDSVS
+224 TLYGFGDAVS
-234 GVRVKLDDKFQ
+234 GVRLKLDDKYL
-245 APAVARQLTDAFGGA
+245 APDVARKLNRDFGGA
-260 YFVSDWTME
+260 YFVSDWTQD

-276 IAMEKSVMFIILSLI
+276 IAMEKTVMFVILSLI

-317 RTLGASPREIMGI
+317 RTLGATPRSIMGI

-339 FLGTLIGL
+339 FLGTILGL
-347 GLGVLL
+347 MLGVLL
-353 AHNLNDIMHFLQ
+353 AYNLNDIMHFLQ
-365 RLFHTE
+365 NAFHTE

-384 AAILPG
+384 AAIYPA
-390 DVIRITVAS
+390 DVLRITVAS

>member
-1 MPIDARI
+1 
-8 MRGMFRPFPLYV
+8 MFRPFPLYV

-62 QDELRNRILGMTS
+62 QNELRNRILGMTA

-83 SHLKGWP
+83 NRLHDWP
-90 SVRATLL
+90 AVREKVL
-97 KQPHVTGAAPYVEDQ
+97 KQAHVTGAAPYVEDQ

-127 GVQPELEGSVSE
+127 GVIPDLEGTVSE
-139 VGQRMVTGSLADL
+139 VGQRMVAGSLASL
-152 TPGRYGIVLGKDLA
+152 TPGSYGIVLGKDLA
-166 YTLGVAPGDKVI
+166 FSLGVAPGDKVI

-216 LINIQDAA
+216 LINIKDAEA
-224 TLYGMDDSVS
+224 LYGLDDAVS
-234 GVRVKLDDKFQ
+234 GVRLKLDDKFI
-245 APAVARQLTDAFGGA
+245 APTVARRLVDDFGGA
-260 YFVSDWTME
+260 YYVSDWTQD

-276 IAMEKSVMFIILSLI
+276 IAMEKTVMFVILSLI

-317 RTLGASPREIMGI
+317 RTLGAAPRSIMGI

-339 FLGTLIGL
+339 FLGTVTGL
-347 GLGVLL
+347 VLGVVL
-353 AHNLNDIMHFLQ
+353 ARNLNDIMHFLQ
-365 RLFHTE
+365 RVFHTE

-384 AAILPG
+384 ADIYMS
-390 DVIRITVAS
+390 DVLKITIAS

>member
-1 MPIDARI
+1 
-8 MRGMFRPFPLYV
+8 MFRPYPLFV

-62 QDELRNRILGMTS
+62 QNELRDRILGMTS

-83 SHLKGWP
+83 NRLTDWP
-90 SVRATLL
+90 AVRERTLT
-97 KQPHVTGAAPYVEDQ
+97 QPHVTGAAPYVEDQ
-112 AMLANGSNMSGTVVR
+112 AMLANGSNMSGTEVR
-127 GVQPELEGSVSE
+127 GVMPNLEGSVSE
-139 VGQRMVTGSLADL
+139 VGQRMASGSLTSL
-152 TPGRYGIVLGKDLA
+152 TPGSYGIVLGKDLA
-166 YTLGVAPGDKVI
+166 YTLGVGPGDKVI

-191 IPRFRRFTVTGI
+191 IPRFRRFTVTGV

-216 LINIQDAA
+216 LINLQDAQ
-224 TLYGMDDSVS
+224 TLYGMGDTVS
-234 GVRVKLDDKFQ
+234 GVRLKLDDKFL
-245 APAVARQLTDAFGGA
+245 APQVARQLVDSFHGA
-260 YFVSDWTME
+260 YYVGDWTQE

-317 RTLGASPREIMGI
+317 RTLGATPRAIMGV

-339 FLGTLIGL
+339 FLGTLLGL
-347 GLGVLL
+347 VLGVLL

-365 RLFHTE
+365 RVFHTE

-384 AAILPG
+384 AAIYVS
-390 DVIRITVAS
+390 DVLEITIAS

>member
-1 MPIDARI
+1 
-8 MRGMFRPFPLYV
+8 MFKPLPLFI

-38 GMSLVSIAIGVMA
+38 VMSLVSIAIGVMA

-62 QDELRNRILGMTS
+62 QNELRDRILGMTS

-83 SHLKGWP
+83 NRLDDWP
-90 SVRATLL
+90 KVMQQLQH
-97 KQPHVTGAAPYVEDQ
+97 QPHVVGAAPYVEDQ
-112 AMLANGSNMSGTVVR
+112 AMLANGSNMSGTEVR
-127 GVQPELEGSVSE
+127 GVLPDMEGAVSE
-139 VGQRMVTGSLADL
+139 VGKRMVVGSLDDL
-152 TPGRYGIVLGKDLA
+152 TPGSYGIVLGKDLA
-166 YTLGVAPGDKVI
+166 FALAVAPGDKVI

-191 IPRFRRFTVTGI
+191 IPRFRRFTVTGV

-216 LINIQDAA
+216 LISLKDAQA
-224 TLYGMDDSVS
+224 LYGLGDAVS
-234 GVRVKLDDKFQ
+234 GVRLKLDDKYL
-245 APAVARQLTDAFGGA
+245 APDVARTLNRSFDGQ
-260 YFVSDWTME
+260 YFVSDWTQE

-276 IAMEKSVMFIILSLI
+276 IAMEKTVMFIILSLI

-317 RTLGASPREIMGI
+317 RTLGATPRSIMGI

-339 FLGTLIGL
+339 FLGTILGL
-347 GLGVLL
+347 VLGVLL

-365 RLFHTE
+365 NAFHTE

-384 AAILPG
+384 AAIYPA
-390 DVIRITVAS
+390 DVLRITVAS